1 MIMNNIFFRLLIN
14 IRKVQRL
21 PIKRYSWEI
30 EMKVLE
36 LNIEL
41 TDLLEK
47 YEKFKNKNN
56 NKTINLKNKKS

>member
-41 TDLLEK
+41 SDLLEK
-47 YEKFKNKNN
+47 YEKFKKKENL
-56 NKTINLKNKKS
+56 NLKNKKS

>member
-21 PIKRYSWEI
+21 PIKRYLGEI

-41 TDLLEK
+41 SDLLEK
-47 YEKFKNKNN
+47 YEKFKK
-56 NKTINLKNKKS
+56 KKKLNLKK

>member
-1 MIMNNIFFRLLIN
+1 MIMNNIFFRLLLN

-21 PIKRYSWEI
+21 PIKRYSWGI

-41 TDLLEK
+41 SDLLEK
-47 YEKFKNKNN
+47 YEKFKK
-56 NKTINLKNKKS
+56 KETLNLKNKKS

>member
-1 MIMNNIFFRLLIN
+1 MDNIFFRLLIN
-14 IRKVQRL
+14 IRKVQKL

-41 TDLLEK
+41 SDLLEK
-47 YEKFKNKNN
+47 YDKVKFEKYKY
-56 NKTINLKNKKS
+56 

>member
-1 MIMNNIFFRLLIN
+1 MNSIFFRLLIN
-14 IRKVQRL
+14 IYKVQKL

-41 TDLLEK
+41 SDLLEK
-47 YEKFKNKNN
+47 YEKFKKNEN
-56 NKTINLKNKKS
+56 LNLKNKKI

>member
-1 MIMNNIFFRLLIN
+1 MIMNNIFFRLLVN
-14 IRKVQRL
+14 IYKVQKL

-41 TDLLEK
+41 SDLLEK
-47 YEKFKNKNN
+47 YEKFKKKKN
-56 NKTINLKNKKS
+56 

>member
-1 MIMNNIFFRLLIN
+1 MIMNNIFFSLLIN

-41 TDLLEK
+41 SDLLEK
-47 YEKFKNKNN
+47 YEKFKNKN
-56 NKTINLKNKKS
+56 KTINLKNKKS

>member
-1 MIMNNIFFRLLIN
+1 MNNIFFRLLLN

-41 TDLLEK
+41 SNILEK
-47 YEKFKNKNN
+47 YKKFKKKENL
-56 NKTINLKNKKS
+56 NLKNKKS

>member
-14 IRKVQRL
+14 IYKVQKL

-41 TDLLEK
+41 SDLLEK
-47 YEKFKNKNN
+47 YEKFKKKENL
-56 NKTINLKNKKS
+56 NLKNKKS

>member
-1 MIMNNIFFRLLIN
+1 MIMNNIFFSLLIN
-14 IRKVQRL
+14 IYKVQKL

-41 TDLLEK
+41 SDLLEK
-47 YEKFKNKNN
+47 YEKFKKKENL
-56 NKTINLKNKKS
+56 NLKNKKS

>member
-14 IRKVQRL
+14 ICKVQKL

-41 TDLLEK
+41 SNLLEK
-47 YEKFKNKNN
+47 YENLKKKE
-56 NKTINLKNKKS
+56 TINLKNKKS

>member
-1 MIMNNIFFRLLIN
+1 MIMNNIFFRLLLN

-41 TDLLEK
+41 SDLLEK
-47 YEKFKNKNN
+47 YEKFKKKENL
-56 NKTINLKNKKS
+56 NLKNKKS

>member
-14 IRKVQRL
+14 IYKVQKL
-21 PIKRYSWEI
+21 PIKRYTWEI

-41 TDLLEK
+41 SDLLEK
-47 YEKFKNKNN
+47 YEKLKKKKENL
-56 NKTINLKNKKS
+56 NLKNKKS

>member
-41 TDLLEK
+41 SDLLEK
-47 YEKFKNKNN
+47 YEKFKKKKENL
-56 NKTINLKNKKS
+56 NLKNKKS

>member
-1 MIMNNIFFRLLIN
+1 MNNIFFRLLIN

-41 TDLLEK
+41 SDLLEK
-47 YEKFKNKNN
+47 YEKFKMKE
-56 NKTINLKNKKS
+56 TLNLKNKKS

>member
-1 MIMNNIFFRLLIN
+1 MIMNNIFFSLLIN
-14 IRKVQRL
+14 ICKVQRL

-41 TDLLEK
+41 SDLLEK
-47 YEKFKNKNN
+47 YEKFKNKE
-56 NKTINLKNKKS
+56 KLNLKNKKI

>member
-1 MIMNNIFFRLLIN
+1 MNNIFFRLLIN
-14 IRKVQRL
+14 IYKVQRL

-41 TDLLEK
+41 SDFLEK
-47 YEKFKNKNN
+47 YDKVKKKE
-56 NKTINLKNKKS
+56 TLNLKIKKKLN

>member
-14 IRKVQRL
+14 IHKVQRL

-41 TDLLEK
+41 SDLLEK
-47 YEKFKNKNN
+47 YEKFKKKENL
-56 NKTINLKNKKS
+56 NLKNKKS

>member
-1 MIMNNIFFRLLIN
+1 MIMNNIFFRLLVN
-14 IRKVQRL
+14 ICKVQRL

-41 TDLLEK
+41 SNLLEK
-47 YEKFKNKNN
+47 YEKFKK
-56 NKTINLKNKKS
+56 KETLNLKNKKS

>member
-14 IRKVQRL
+14 ICKVQKL

-41 TDLLEK
+41 SNLLEK
-47 YEKFKNKNN
+47 YENLKKKE
-56 NKTINLKNKKS
+56 TINLKNNKK

>member
-1 MIMNNIFFRLLIN
+1 MNNIFFRLLVN
-14 IRKVQRL
+14 IYKVQRL

-41 TDLLEK
+41 SDLLEK
-47 YEKFKNKNN
+47 YEKFKKKENL
-56 NKTINLKNKKS
+56 NLKNKKS

>member
-1 MIMNNIFFRLLIN
+1 MIMNNIFFTLLIN
-14 IRKVQRL
+14 IYKVQKL

-41 TDLLEK
+41 SDLLEK
-47 YEKFKNKNN
+47 YEKFKK
-56 NKTINLKNKKS
+56 KETQNLKNNKKFN

>member
-1 MIMNNIFFRLLIN
+1 MNNIFFRLLIN
-14 IRKVQRL
+14 IYKVQKL

-41 TDLLEK
+41 SDLLEK
-47 YEKFKNKNN
+47 YDKFKK
-56 NKTINLKNKKS
+56 KETLNLKN

>member
-1 MIMNNIFFRLLIN
+1 MNNIFFRLLIN
-14 IRKVQRL
+14 IYKVQKL

-41 TDLLEK
+41 SDLLEK
-47 YEKFKNKNN
+47 YEKFKK
-56 NKTINLKNKKS
+56 KETQNLKNNKKFN